1 MTRKSYR
8 AIVESAVDYAIITL
22 DLSGRVTGWNR
33 GAQAVLG
40 WDEAEVVGQQGD
52 LIFTSED
59 RAANMPEVE
68 MKKALSEGRA
78 ADERWHVRRDGT
90 LFWASGQLTPL
101 YDGSL
106 HGFLKILRD
115 HTEQRRA
122 AERLR
127 ASEERF
133 RTLAEGIPQLVWR
146 SRSNGER
153 TWGSPQWVAYS
164 GLSEEDSLGLGWL
177 DAVHSDDREGT
188 LAAWAEAERSGSFSA
203 DYRVRRAKDGV
214 YRWFQG
220 RGVPV
225 CDETGRIIEWL
236 GTATDI
242 DDQVRAREVL
252 ARGHEELERLVAAR
266 TSDLAQA
273 LEALRAEAAERGQ
286 AEEALRQSQK
296 MEAVGRV
303 LALAKPFLRAF
314 RLSPDAQTLYGRRDE
329 VGVTAQKVGVV
340 FCELPRLSAVHLQDA
355 IGPFFIRP
363 DNDHVDQSLHTR
375 GFDKVRIPKAGFGV
389 DVCGNS
395 WCPVC
400 KA

>member
-133 RTLAEGIPQLVWR
+133 RGI
-146 SRSNGER
+146 
-153 TWGSPQWVAYS
+153 
-164 GLSEEDSLGLGWL
+164 
-177 DAVHSDDREGT
+177 
-188 LAAWAEAERSGSFSA
+188 
-203 DYRVRRAKDGV
+203 
-214 YRWFQG
+214 
-220 RGVPV
+220 
-225 CDETGRIIEWL
+225 
-236 GTATDI
+236 
-242 DDQVRAREVL
+242 
-252 ARGHEELERLVAAR
+252 
-266 TSDLAQA
+266 
-273 LEALRAEAAERGQ
+273 
-286 AEEALRQSQK
+286 
-296 MEAVGRV
+296 M
-303 LALAKPFLRAF
+303 
-314 RLSPDAQTLYGRRDE
+314 
-329 VGVTAQKVGVV
+329 
-340 FCELPRLSAVHLQDA
+340 
-355 IGPFFIRP
+355 
-363 DNDHVDQSLHTR
+363 
-375 GFDKVRIPKAGFGV
+375 
-389 DVCGNS
+389 
-395 WCPVC
+395 
-400 KA
+400 